1 MEAPSSIL
9 WGFLFWAAV
18 LAVQVAGSLSPGGTA
33 VEDLRVGDA
42 SVQDG
47 PPTEGKGRLKQ
58 AQC

>member
-1 MEAPSSIL
+1 M
-9 WGFLFWAAV
+9 
-18 LAVQVAGSLSPGGTA
+18 AGSLSPGGTA